1 MRYPKEIKLPFF
13 WKNIYLYY
21 LGQLSDRW
29 WCFSYEILRG
39 YEIFFLQHTFNT
51 VWTLLL
57 MDEVVFKISL
67 AVWVP
72 SFSKVGHYLAWCCWP
87 HFIHR
92 PSIWQSGFYGVL
104 IRVQPISGT
113 ICLEG
118 EPSFCRLW
126 KTANSDVKS
135 DSSKKA
141 TKGFFTSGTVWLWF
155 RVQVSWGR
163 GSNNYYYFPLKN
175 VSSTC
180 MPHLVVYSCRQQH
193 PRNTRGYTKEKPR
206 SSFFKDQ
213 SILYTNY
220 MDPITSFE
228 RLGN

>member
-126 KTANSDVKS
+126 KTTNSDGKS
-135 DSSKKA
+135 DSSKKPP
-141 TKGFFTSGTVWLWF
+141 KDSLLLGLFDCGLEF
-155 RVQVSWGR
+155 RFLEGEVQIIII
-163 GSNNYYYFPLKN
+163 FPWKMFLAY
-175 VSSTC
+175 VCLTW
-180 MPHLVVYSCRQQH
+180 
-193 PRNTRGYTKEKPR
+193 
-206 SSFFKDQ
+206 
-213 SILYTNY
+213 
-220 MDPITSFE
+220 
-228 RLGN
+228 